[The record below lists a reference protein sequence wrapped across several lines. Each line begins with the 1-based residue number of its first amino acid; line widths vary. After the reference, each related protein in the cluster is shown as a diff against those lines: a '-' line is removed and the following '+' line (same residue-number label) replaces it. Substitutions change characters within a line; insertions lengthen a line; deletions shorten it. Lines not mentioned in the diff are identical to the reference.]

1 MKCIDSDETINTT
14 KAHEPFR
21 NAMPSDTDILYKWS
35 CLCRV
40 CLDKGFCAHVFF
52 CEHHIKRT
60 KIPEAACAKALSG
73 RMMRRGRPPIELM
86 GNALERERALRRR
99 IADSDD

>member
-1 MKCIDSDETINTT
+1 MIIETNKEDWIDAFAAPSQILYQELDRIAVVKCIDSDETINTT

-52 CEHHIKRT
+52 ART
-60 KIPEAACAKALSG
+60 TLN
-73 RMMRRGRPPIELM
+73 ELKHPKLHVRKLYRV
-86 GNALERERALRRR
+86 G
-99 IADSDD
+99 

>member
-1 MKCIDSDETINTT
+1 MVEVKDVVVFEHGIGGEDWIDAFATSSQILYQELDRIAVVKCIDSDETINTT

-21 NAMPSDTDILYKWS
+21 NAMPSDTDVLYKWS

-52 CEHHIKRT
+52 
-60 KIPEAACAKALSG
+60 L
-73 RMMRRGRPPIELM
+73 
-86 GNALERERALRRR
+86 RALH
-99 IADSDD
+99 